1 MSLINL
7 FFTNLNHDIFN
18 MMYMYGIVMTLQYK
32 PWIPSYKYCN
42 STCKEKQLI
51 SVLKNFICVCYD
63 KKLTMINILTCF
75 IQSQIQFCSLVK
87 LLRFH
92 LFINQK
98 NYKLSVSIIIT
109 QAWFDFKSDHFVYV
123 LYITEENAVLKEA
136 ADDVIE
142 NKISWDSV
150 TDKRLLILKDQ
161 IDQERANIKFLER
174 KVIYN

>member
-1 MSLINL
+1 
-7 FFTNLNHDIFN
+7 
-18 MMYMYGIVMTLQYK
+18 
-32 PWIPSYKYCN
+32 
-42 STCKEKQLI
+42 
-51 SVLKNFICVCYD
+51 
-63 KKLTMINILTCF
+63 MINILTCF

-92 LFINQK
+92 LFINKK

-109 QAWFDFKSDHFVYV
+109 QAWFDLKSDHFVYV
-123 LYITEENAVLKEA
+123 LYTLEENAVLKEA

-174 KVIYN
+174 KVI

>member
-1 MSLINL
+1 MIKAYNDKHIDL
-7 FFTNLNHDIFN
+7 FYT
-18 MMYMYGIVMTLQYK
+18 K
-32 PWIPSYKYCN
+32 PN
-42 STCKEKQLI
+42 S
-51 SVLKNFICVCYD
+51 
-63 KKLTMINILTCF
+63 ILS
-75 IQSQIQFCSLVK
+75 IGK

-92 LFINQK
+92 LFINKK

-123 LYITEENAVLKEA
+123 LYITEKNAVLKEA